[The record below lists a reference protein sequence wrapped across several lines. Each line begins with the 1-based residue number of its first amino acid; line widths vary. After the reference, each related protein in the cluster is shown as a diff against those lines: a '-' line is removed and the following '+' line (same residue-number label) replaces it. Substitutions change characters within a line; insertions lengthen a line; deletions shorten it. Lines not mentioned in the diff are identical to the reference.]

1 MEPYYYSKMN
11 KVQQAA
17 YHAIRQGLLE
27 ISDSIQIPGMEA
39 EELYNVFF
47 RLRLDHPEI
56 FWATGYKYKY
66 YPDSP
71 NFIFIPEYLFDKN
84 KIKEHQKALKSRV
97 EKLVRPVKDKSE
109 WEKEKYVHD
118 FICANV
124 HYDKLKKSYSHE
136 IIGPLGQ
143 GVGVCEGIAKSV
155 KVLCDALGIWCMIAV
170 CGNNPE
176 KGIKY
181 RHTWNIVRIGGKYYH
196 LDATF
201 DNTLG
206 NDKKEIRYDYFNL
219 DDKSIFR
226 DHEPLIAPAPKCE
239 DGEHFY
245 YKEKKLSFTKTE
257 DVYKRALQTAKK
269 GRVFTF
275 HWRGGYL
282 TKAVLEE
289 LLELIFPERS
299 ISGQPDIR
307 LVYLMN
313 DAVESFLVFH
323 NARMTGEYRPDYEGE
338 ISTSISFEDT
348 EYILVV
354 HQGDS
359 VVTIFFEDLLTD
371 VHLYDYGEIGHFWKK
386 NYEYLRQLEYRLAIM
401 RDKYDYLGEEY
412 CTPEERKLA
421 MLVDFPPLNYCCYPA
436 VPEQYIVPR
445 VEPWVP
451 TEEAIAVMEKLAAEA
466 DDKGLLKILKN
477 YRKHPKPYIAK
488 KIAAMLH
495 RNAHAKVVDL
505 LDEKL
510 RKTVSVYEKRSF
522 GKEMDVR
529 CQQLMHKVE
538 ERRQQLQK
546 EGKASVILR
555 EEPFEIAKDS
565 IGYQIHLMIWEK
577 GILNR
582 KVKIESYSLEKNK
595 E

>member
-1 MEPYYYSKMN
+1 MDAFVMLQE
-11 KVQQAA
+11 
-17 YHAIRQGLLE
+17 LLE
-27 ISDSIQIPGMEA
+27 QEQ
-39 EELYNVFF
+39 F
-47 RLRLDHPEI
+47 
-56 FWATGYKYKY
+56 
-66 YPDSP
+66 
-71 NFIFIPEYLFDKN
+71 
-84 KIKEHQKALKSRV
+84 
-97 EKLVRPVKDKSE
+97 
-109 WEKEKYVHD
+109 
-118 FICANV
+118 
-124 HYDKLKKSYSHE
+124 
-136 IIGPLGQ
+136 
-143 GVGVCEGIAKSV
+143 
-155 KVLCDALGIWCMIAV
+155 
-170 CGNNPE
+170 
-176 KGIKY
+176 
-181 RHTWNIVRIGGKYYH
+181 
-196 LDATF
+196 
-201 DNTLG
+201 
-206 NDKKEIRYDYFNL
+206 
-219 DDKSIFR
+219 
-226 DHEPLIAPAPKCE
+226 
-239 DGEHFY
+239 
-245 YKEKKLSFTKTE
+245 
-257 DVYKRALQTAKK
+257 
-269 GRVFTF
+269 
-275 HWRGGYL
+275 
-282 TKAVLEE
+282 
-289 LLELIFPERS
+289 ELIFPKQS

-338 ISTSISFEDT
+338 ISASMSFEDM

-371 VHLYDYGEIGHFWKK
+371 VHLYNYGEIGHFWMKD
-386 NYEYLRQLEYRLAIM
+386 YEYLRQLEYRLAIM
-401 RDKYDYLGEEY
+401 RDKYDYLGGEY

-421 MLVDFPPLNYCCYPA
+421 MLVDFPPLNYCCYLA

-477 YRKHPKPYIAK
+477 YRKHPKPYVAK

-510 RKTVSVYEKRSF
+510 RKTVSGYKKRSF
-522 GKEMDVR
+522 GEEMDVR

-546 EGKASVILR
+546 EGKDSVILR

-582 KVKIESYSLEKNK
+582 KVKIESYSLEKKK

>member
-1 MEPYYYSKMN
+1 MDAFVMLQE
-11 KVQQAA
+11 
-17 YHAIRQGLLE
+17 LLE
-27 ISDSIQIPGMEA
+27 QEQ
-39 EELYNVFF
+39 F
-47 RLRLDHPEI
+47 
-56 FWATGYKYKY
+56 
-66 YPDSP
+66 
-71 NFIFIPEYLFDKN
+71 
-84 KIKEHQKALKSRV
+84 
-97 EKLVRPVKDKSE
+97 
-109 WEKEKYVHD
+109 
-118 FICANV
+118 
-124 HYDKLKKSYSHE
+124 
-136 IIGPLGQ
+136 
-143 GVGVCEGIAKSV
+143 
-155 KVLCDALGIWCMIAV
+155 
-170 CGNNPE
+170 
-176 KGIKY
+176 
-181 RHTWNIVRIGGKYYH
+181 
-196 LDATF
+196 
-201 DNTLG
+201 
-206 NDKKEIRYDYFNL
+206 
-219 DDKSIFR
+219 
-226 DHEPLIAPAPKCE
+226 
-239 DGEHFY
+239 
-245 YKEKKLSFTKTE
+245 
-257 DVYKRALQTAKK
+257 
-269 GRVFTF
+269 
-275 HWRGGYL
+275 
-282 TKAVLEE
+282 
-289 LLELIFPERS
+289 ELIFPERS

-338 ISTSISFEDT
+338 ISASMSFEDM

-371 VHLYDYGEIGHFWKK
+371 VHLYNYGEIGHFWMKD
-386 NYEYLRQLEYRLAIM
+386 YEYLRQLEYRLAIM

-421 MLVDFPPLNYCCYPA
+421 MLVDFPPLNYCYYPA

-510 RKTVSVYEKRSF
+510 RKTVSGYKKRSF
-522 GKEMDVR
+522 GEEMDVR

-546 EGKASVILR
+546 EGKDSVILR

>member
-1 MEPYYYSKMN
+1 MT
-11 KVQQAA
+11 V
-17 YHAIRQGLLE
+17 
-27 ISDSIQIPGMEA
+27 
-39 EELYNVFF
+39 
-47 RLRLDHPEI
+47 
-56 FWATGYKYKY
+56 T
-66 YPDSP
+66 
-71 NFIFIPEYLFDKN
+71 
-84 KIKEHQKALKSRV
+84 
-97 EKLVRPVKDKSE
+97 
-109 WEKEKYVHD
+109 
-118 FICANV
+118 
-124 HYDKLKKSYSHE
+124 
-136 IIGPLGQ
+136 
-143 GVGVCEGIAKSV
+143 
-155 KVLCDALGIWCMIAV
+155 
-170 CGNNPE
+170 
-176 KGIKY
+176 
-181 RHTWNIVRIGGKYYH
+181 
-196 LDATF
+196 
-201 DNTLG
+201 
-206 NDKKEIRYDYFNL
+206 KEIRM
-219 DDKSIFR
+219 
-226 DHEPLIAPAPKCE
+226 
-239 DGEHFY
+239 
-245 YKEKKLSFTKTE
+245 
-257 DVYKRALQTAKK
+257 
-269 GRVFTF
+269 
-275 HWRGGYL
+275 
-282 TKAVLEE
+282 LEE
-289 LLELIFPERS
+289 LLSQDQFELQKTED
-299 ISGQPDIR
+299 GLR
-307 LVYLMN
+307 LIYLMN
-313 DAVESFLVFH
+313 DAVESFLLFI
-323 NARMTGEYRPDYEGE
+323 NGRMTGNYREDYEGE
-338 ISTSISFEDT
+338 LGASLSRENN
-348 EYILVV
+348 EYVLVV
-354 HQGDS
+354 EQGDQ
-359 VVTIFFEDLLTD
+359 VVTVFFQDLNLQ
-371 VHLYDYGEIGHFWKK
+371 VYLYDYGEIGHFWKK

-412 CTPEERKLA
+412 CTPEEQKLA

-451 TEEAIAVMEKLAAEA
+451 TEEAIAVMEELAAEA

-582 KVKIESYSLEKNK
+582 KVKIESYLLEKNK

>member
-1 MEPYYYSKMN
+1 MLQE
-11 KVQQAA
+11 
-17 YHAIRQGLLE
+17 LLE
-27 ISDSIQIPGMEA
+27 QEQ
-39 EELYNVFF
+39 F
-47 RLRLDHPEI
+47 
-56 FWATGYKYKY
+56 
-66 YPDSP
+66 
-71 NFIFIPEYLFDKN
+71 
-84 KIKEHQKALKSRV
+84 
-97 EKLVRPVKDKSE
+97 
-109 WEKEKYVHD
+109 
-118 FICANV
+118 
-124 HYDKLKKSYSHE
+124 
-136 IIGPLGQ
+136 
-143 GVGVCEGIAKSV
+143 
-155 KVLCDALGIWCMIAV
+155 
-170 CGNNPE
+170 
-176 KGIKY
+176 
-181 RHTWNIVRIGGKYYH
+181 
-196 LDATF
+196 
-201 DNTLG
+201 
-206 NDKKEIRYDYFNL
+206 
-219 DDKSIFR
+219 
-226 DHEPLIAPAPKCE
+226 
-239 DGEHFY
+239 
-245 YKEKKLSFTKTE
+245 
-257 DVYKRALQTAKK
+257 
-269 GRVFTF
+269 
-275 HWRGGYL
+275 
-282 TKAVLEE
+282 
-289 LLELIFPERS
+289 ELIFPEQS

-338 ISTSISFEDT
+338 ISSSMSFEDT

-421 MLVDFPPLNYCCYPA
+421 MLVDFPPLKYCCYPA

-451 TEEAIAVMEKLAAEA
+451 TEEAIAVMEELAAEA